1 MENLSLWYDMNV
13 QFEDEALSKIHFTG
27 SVGRYENVNILLN
40 AIEAT
45 SSVKFHIDEHQITVM
60 NKY

>member
-1 MENLSLWYDMNV
+1 MNV

-40 AIEAT
+40 AIEKIKGWGHA
-45 SSVKFHIDEHQITVM
+45 SHERD
-60 NKY
+60 